1 MTLTLTRRTTV
12 KNNTTPSVPRI
23 VIVASRIAD
32 IQVRRQTISKET
44 DTLEDRI
51 DKLASETSALKD
63 EQLALQR
70 ELDNLGR

>member
-1 MTLTLTRRTTV
+1 M
-12 KNNTTPSVPRI
+12 KNNTLPGTPRI
-23 VIVASRIAD
+23 VTVAQRIAD

-44 DTLEDRI
+44 DSLEDRI
-51 DKLASETSALKD
+51 DKLATETLVLKD